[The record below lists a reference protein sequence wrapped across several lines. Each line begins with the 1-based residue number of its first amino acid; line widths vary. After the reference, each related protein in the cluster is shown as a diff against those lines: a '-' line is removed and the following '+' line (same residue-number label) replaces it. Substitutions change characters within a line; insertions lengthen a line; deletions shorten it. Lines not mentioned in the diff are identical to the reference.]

1 MDEQLNA
8 ERKGKDT
15 LVRCLVILEQLIMV
29 KVENNYQ
36 LTGFYIIAH
45 FGKHSVIFLSGCIEA

>member
-8 ERKGKDT
+8 ERKGKDI
-15 LVRCLVILEQLIMV
+15 LVRCLVILEQLIMI
-29 KVENNYQ
+29 KLENNYQ
-36 LTGFYIIAH
+36 LAGVYIMTH

>member
-36 LTGFYIIAH
+36 LTGFYIITH